1 MATVEQRIPVLA
13 QGQRLTRD
21 EFLRRWEAMPDLKRA
36 ELIKGIVRMPSPVS
50 TDHGDQDFNIGT
62 WLGYYSAMTP
72 GTQGNKSSTILMLGD
87 APQPDSHLRIVS
99 KAGGRSKRKGKYL
112 EGALELIAEV
122 SRSTADYDLDD
133 KLELYQKAGVLEY
146 LVILVEEQEIRWFY
160 RHGKT
165 FRLMPA
171 PADGLWKSRAFP
183 GLWLDGSAF
192 LAGNMPKVL
201 ATLQEGLQ
209 SPEHAAF
216 AAKLAA
222 RLKS

>member
-1 MATVEQRIPVLA
+1 MATVEQQVPLLVH
-13 QGQRLTRD
+13 GQMLTRD

-36 ELIKGIVRMPSPVS
+36 ELIKGVVRMPSPVS
-50 TDHGDQDFNIGT
+50 TDHGDQDFDIGG
-62 WLGYYSAMTP
+62 WLWYYATQTP
-72 GTQGNKSSTILMLGD
+72 GTQGNKASTILMLGD
-87 APQPDSHLRIVS
+87 APQPDSHLRIVG

-122 SRSTADYDLDD
+122 SRSSADYDLDD

-146 LVILVEEQEIRWFY
+146 LVILVQEQEIRWFY
-160 RHGKT
+160 RLGKT
-165 FRLMPA
+165 LRLMPA
-171 PADGLWKSRAFP
+171 PADGVWKSRVFP
-183 GLWLDGSAF
+183 GLWLEGSA
-192 LAGNMPKVL
+192 LLGGNTPKVL

-209 SPEHAAF
+209 SSEHAAF